1 MASDTKSRE
10 SWDEQETSS
19 RSIAQSNPLKLSRV
33 FRFNDPQTGAPQIS
47 DFPDSNPTGDTP
59 LEIRM
64 KHFTEIENF
73 TFLAHVL
80 GHELGGTTPRPIR
93 TVTDLQVPD
102 DEFQNFVNL
111 ARTVSLTDEQ
121 LADTVLDVGINWE
134 HFVASND
141 NLLIP
146 DHPLKITDVL
156 MQEKIDSLDVIT
168 EAFVREINLRSIEKQ
183 TGTGTRTRKGHEK
196 ARLSHKLFGV
206 NIDPVQ
212 TLSQLV
218 TSSRV
223 GFRSVQR
230 RGRAH
235 RYLLQGHTSG

>member
-1 MASDTKSRE
+1 MAAETKGRE
-10 SWDEQETSS
+10 SWTEEVETSGRNI
-19 RSIAQSNPLKLSRV
+19 RSSNPVMLSRV
-33 FRFNDPQTGAPQIS
+33 FRFNNPQTGAPQIS

-73 TFLAHVL
+73 TFLGYTLA
-80 GHELGGTTPRPIR
+80 HELGGTTPKPIR
-93 TVTDLQVPD
+93 TVADLQVPD
-102 DEFQNFVNL
+102 DEFQNFVNT
-111 ARTVSLTDEQ
+111 ARTATVTDEQ
-121 LADTVLDVGINWE
+121 LADSVLDVGINWE

-183 TGTGTRTRKGHEK
+183 TGAGTKTRKSHE
-196 ARLSHKLFGV
+196 
-206 NIDPVQ
+206 
-212 TLSQLV
+212 
-218 TSSRV
+218 
-223 GFRSVQR
+223 
-230 RGRAH
+230 
-235 RYLLQGHTSG
+235 

>member
-10 SWDEQETSS
+10 SWNEQEESSS
-19 RSIAQSNPLKLSRV
+19 RSIARSNPLKLSRV

-64 KHFTEIENF
+64 KHFTEAENF
-73 TFLAHVL
+73 TFLAYVL
-80 GHELGGTTPRPIR
+80 VHELGGTTPRPIR
-93 TVTDLQVPD
+93 TVMDLQVPD
-102 DEFQNFVNL
+102 DEFQNFVNT
-111 ARTVSLTDEQ
+111 ARTVSLTDED

-168 EAFVREINLRSIEKQ
+168 EALVREINFRTIEKQ
-183 TGTGTRTRKGHEK
+183 TGPRPRK
-196 ARLSHKLFGV
+196 
-206 NIDPVQ
+206 
-212 TLSQLV
+212 
-218 TSSRV
+218 SRV
-223 GFRSVQR
+223 AQDSPQP
-230 RGRAH
+230 
-235 RYLLQGHTSG
+235 

>member
-10 SWDEQETSS
+10 SWTEQEDSARNIT
-19 RSIAQSNPLKLSRV
+19 PLNQLRLSRV

-47 DFPDSNPTGDTP
+47 DFPDSNPTGETP

-102 DEFQNFVNL
+102 DEFQNFVNT
-111 ARTVSLTDEQ
+111 ARTVSLTDED

-168 EAFVREINLRSIEKQ
+168 EALVREINFRSIEKQ
-183 TGTGTRTRKGHEK
+183 TGPKPRK
-196 ARLSHKLFGV
+196 
-206 NIDPVQ
+206 
-212 TLSQLV
+212 
-218 TSSRV
+218 SRV
-223 GFRSVQR
+223 TQDSPQ
-230 RGRAH
+230 A
-235 RYLLQGHTSG
+235 

>member
-1 MASDTKSRE
+1 MASDIKSRE
-10 SWDEQETSS
+10 SWIEQEDSARDIT
-19 RSIAQSNPLKLSRV
+19 PLNQLRLSRV

-93 TVTDLQVPD
+93 TVMDLQVPD
-102 DEFQNFVNL
+102 DEFQNFVNT
-111 ARTVSLTDEQ
+111 ARTVSLTDED

-141 NLLIP
+141 NLLIL
-146 DHPLKITDVL
+146 DHPLKISDVL

-168 EAFVREINLRSIEKQ
+168 EALVREINFRSIEKQ
-183 TGTGTRTRKGHEK
+183 TGPKPRK
-196 ARLSHKLFGV
+196 
-206 NIDPVQ
+206 
-212 TLSQLV
+212 
-218 TSSRV
+218 SRV
-223 GFRSVQR
+223 AQDSPQ
-230 RGRAH
+230 A
-235 RYLLQGHTSG
+235 

>member
-1 MASDTKSRE
+1 MTAETKGRDAWSEIESPSASIR
-10 SWDEQETSS
+10 QSS
-19 RSIAQSNPLKLSRV
+19 TLRLSRV
-33 FRFNDPQTGAPQIS
+33 FRFVDPQTGAPQIS
-47 DFPDSNPTGDTP
+47 DFPDNNPSGDTP

-73 TFLAHVL
+73 TFLGYTLA
-80 GHELGGTTPRPIR
+80 HELGGTTPRPIR

-102 DEFQNFVNL
+102 DEFQNFING
-111 ARTVSLTDEQ
+111 ARTTNLTDEE

-168 EAFVREINLRSIEKQ
+168 EAFVREVNLRSIEKA
-183 TGTGTRTRKGHEK
+183 TGRKTNK
-196 ARLSHKLFGV
+196 SKT
-206 NIDPVQ
+206 D
-212 TLSQLV
+212 
-218 TSSRV
+218 
-223 GFRSVQR
+223 
-230 RGRAH
+230 
-235 RYLLQGHTSG
+235 

>member
-1 MASDTKSRE
+1 MASDTNSRE
-10 SWDEQETSS
+10 SWTEQEDSG
-19 RSIAQSNPLKLSRV
+19 RSLTPMNQLRLSRV

-73 TFLAHVL
+73 SFLAHVL

-93 TVTDLQVPD
+93 TVVDLQVPD
-102 DEFQNFVNL
+102 DEFQNYVNT
-111 ARTVSLTDEQ
+111 AKTVSLTDEE

-146 DHPLKITDVL
+146 EHPLKITDVQ
-156 MQEKIDSLDVIT
+156 MQEKIDSLDFIT
-168 EAFVREINLRSIEKQ
+168 EAFVKEINLRSFEKQ
-183 TGTGTRTRKGHEK
+183 TGTKTKKGHE
-196 ARLSHKLFGV
+196 
-206 NIDPVQ
+206 
-212 TLSQLV
+212 
-218 TSSRV
+218 
-223 GFRSVQR
+223 
-230 RGRAH
+230 
-235 RYLLQGHTSG
+235 

>member
-1 MASDTKSRE
+1 MASDIKSRE
-10 SWDEQETSS
+10 SWTEQEDSARDIT
-19 RSIAQSNPLKLSRV
+19 PLNQLRLSRG

-73 TFLAHVL
+73 TILAHVL

-93 TVTDLQVPD
+93 TVMDLQVPD
-102 DEFQNFVNL
+102 DEFQNFVNT
-111 ARTVSLTDEQ
+111 ARTVSLTDED

-141 NLLIP
+141 NLLIL
-146 DHPLKITDVL
+146 DHPLKISDVL

-168 EAFVREINLRSIEKQ
+168 EALVREINFRSIEKQ
-183 TGTGTRTRKGHEK
+183 TGPKPRK
-196 ARLSHKLFGV
+196 
-206 NIDPVQ
+206 
-212 TLSQLV
+212 
-218 TSSRV
+218 SRV
-223 GFRSVQR
+223 AQDSPQ
-230 RGRAH
+230 A
-235 RYLLQGHTSG
+235 

>member
-1 MASDTKSRE
+1 MATVNRGRE
-10 SWDEQETSS
+10 SWTDDESARTNARHSS
-19 RSIAQSNPLKLSRV
+19 PLKLSRV
-33 FRFNDPQTGAPQIS
+33 FRFADPETGAPQIS

-73 TFLAHVL
+73 TFLGYTLA
-80 GHELGGTTPRPIR
+80 HELGGTTPRPIR

-102 DEFQNFVNL
+102 DEFQNFVNE
-111 ARTVSLTDEQ
+111 AKTAILTDEE

-156 MQEKIDSLDVIT
+156 MQEKIDSLDIIT
-168 EAFVREINLRSIEKQ
+168 EALVREINLRSIEKK
-183 TGTGTRTRKGHEK
+183 TGRKTEK
-196 ARLSHKLFGV
+196 TK
-206 NIDPVQ
+206 NE
-212 TLSQLV
+212 
-218 TSSRV
+218 
-223 GFRSVQR
+223 
-230 RGRAH
+230 
-235 RYLLQGHTSG
+235 

>member
-1 MASDTKSRE
+1 MAAETKGRE
-10 SWDEQETSS
+10 SWTEEEETSS
-19 RSIAQSNPLKLSRV
+19 GNTSSSNPLTLSRV

-59 LEIRM
+59 LEVRM

-80 GHELGGTTPRPIR
+80 GHELGGTTPKPIR
-93 TVTDLQVPD
+93 TVADLQVPD
-102 DEFQNFVNL
+102 DEFQNFVNM
-111 ARTVSLTDEQ
+111 AKTSTVTDEQ

-146 DHPLKITDVL
+146 DHPLKISDVL
-156 MQEKIDSLDVIT
+156 MQEKIDSLDIIT

-183 TGTGTRTRKGHEK
+183 TGTKTRK
-196 ARLSHKLFGV
+196 
-206 NIDPVQ
+206 
-212 TLSQLV
+212 
-218 TSSRV
+218 SRD
-223 GFRSVQR
+223 
-230 RGRAH
+230 
-235 RYLLQGHTSG
+235 